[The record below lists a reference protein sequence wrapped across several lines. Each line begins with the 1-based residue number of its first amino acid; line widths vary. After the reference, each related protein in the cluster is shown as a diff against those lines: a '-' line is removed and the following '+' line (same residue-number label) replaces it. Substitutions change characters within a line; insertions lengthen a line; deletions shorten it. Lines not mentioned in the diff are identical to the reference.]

1 MKVDL
6 EISLIH
12 DGKQWIARHFF
23 IEARGRTLSEL
34 DQDLARCL
42 RESGDF
48 PPSSEVSVCMG
59 FDYDTIPTWLRQYA
73 YHYFNRHILLRL

>member
-6 EISLIH
+6 EVSLIH
-12 DGKQWIARHFF
+12 DGDQWIARHLFL
-23 IEARGRTLSEL
+23 EARGRTLSEL
-34 DQDLARCL
+34 DQDLTRCL

-48 PPSSEVSVCMG
+48 PASSEVSVFMG

-73 YHYFNRHILLRL
+73 YHYFNRYIRLHL